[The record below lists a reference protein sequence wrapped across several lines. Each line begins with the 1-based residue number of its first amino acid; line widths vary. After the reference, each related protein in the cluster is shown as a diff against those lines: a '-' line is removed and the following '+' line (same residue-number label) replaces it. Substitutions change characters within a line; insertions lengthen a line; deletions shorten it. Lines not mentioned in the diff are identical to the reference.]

1 VRSFRRKN
9 EGAPSTRCRRPEATS
24 GPATREGRYP
34 FEPVRNRYSSAQ
46 SDEAIV
52 TGDGRLVL
60 RERIM
65 LLQWLCVVAIL
76 VGMFFC
82 TS

>member
-1 VRSFRRKN
+1 
-9 EGAPSTRCRRPEATS
+9 
-24 GPATREGRYP
+24 
-34 FEPVRNRYSSAQ
+34 
-46 SDEAIV
+46 V

>member
-1 VRSFRRKN
+1 MVAI
-9 EGAPSTRCRRPEATS
+9 EGIDDVQLLRPGTGSLARRPL
-24 GPATREGRYP
+24 
-34 FEPVRNRYSSAQ
+34 
-46 SDEAIV
+46 V
-52 TGDGRLVL
+52 TLAFAALVL

-65 LLQWLCVVAIL
+65 LLRWSCIAAIL

>member
-1 VRSFRRKN
+1 MAPWLGEIRHPSLVLT
-9 EGAPSTRCRRPEATS
+9 GA
-24 GPATREGRYP
+24 YP
-34 FEPVRNRYSSAQ
+34 L
-46 SDEAIV
+46 V
-52 TGDGRLVL
+52 TLAFAALVL

-65 LLQWLCVVAIL
+65 LLQWGCIVAIL

>member
-1 VRSFRRKN
+1 
-9 EGAPSTRCRRPEATS
+9 
-24 GPATREGRYP
+24 
-34 FEPVRNRYSSAQ
+34 
-46 SDEAIV
+46 
-52 TGDGRLVL
+52 VL

-65 LLQWLCVVAIL
+65 LLQWGCIAAIL